1 MKENFL
7 NANVFPFAFQ
17 PENLASRKVLKNTLT
32 KLEVE
37 YNMADFEE
45 KIIPQCAAVALK
57 SPNPLGFGEQKIC
70 FDVQIEG
77 GLVVNMELKTGPNKD
92 KVYDE
97 PISTGK
103 LEFDIPENT
112 TEIVFAVWKYENNGK
127 KGTLSLE
134 VL

>member
-1 MKENFL
+1 MKENFF
-7 NANVFPFAFQ
+7 NANVFPFAFSHD
-17 PENLASRKVLKNTLT
+17 NLASRKVIKNTLT

-37 YNMADFEE
+37 FNLADFEE
-45 KIIPQCAAVALK
+45 SKTPQCAAVALI
-57 SPNPLGFGEQKIC
+57 SPNSLGFDEQKIC

-77 GLVVNMELKTGPNKD
+77 ELAINVEFKIGPNKD

-103 LEFDIPENT
+103 LELDIPANT
-112 TEIVFAVWKYENNGK
+112 TEIVFTVWEYENKGK